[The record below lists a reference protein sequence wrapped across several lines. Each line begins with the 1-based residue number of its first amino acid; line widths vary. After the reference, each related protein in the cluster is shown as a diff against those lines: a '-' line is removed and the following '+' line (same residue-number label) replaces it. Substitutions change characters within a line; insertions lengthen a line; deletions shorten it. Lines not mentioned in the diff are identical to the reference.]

1 MNNDLFLYDTE
12 RLKTIAS
19 DDTVKQ
25 GLTYFSE
32 NRVFALDVQDNVLT
46 AQVEDA
52 DVNEPYWVELTQGE
66 NDLVV
71 RCDCP
76 EKGGVC
82 KHAIAALYSYAEQFG
97 FSDDKIL
104 GSAVDEAI
112 LERVKKGRNEV
123 SVKLISGNLGF
134 GIWQATSIISATHR
148 KKSYQVQIRSL
159 DQRMNYCT
167 CPDLATNRLGT
178 CKHIEAV
185 LHYARNKPDYK
196 QLKEAGCPVSFV
208 YLAWES
214 ATRPV
219 LRLHKTVEVDADL
232 AALFSEFFSQDGV
245 FNARLP
251 EDFFRFSDQALGR
264 EDFFV
269 GDDAVQ
275 YVHQCAEDAAQ
286 AVRSRQNAIGTHN
299 FLGNLP

>member
-25 GLTYFSE
+25 GLAYFSE

-52 DVNEPYWVELTQGE
+52 DINEPYWVELTQGE
-66 NDLVV
+66 GNDLLVS
-71 RCDCP
+71 CDCP
-76 EKGGVC
+76 EKGEVC

-97 FSDDKIL
+97 FDDDKIL

-134 GIWQATSIISATHR
+134 GIWQATSIISATHT

-185 LHYARNKPDYK
+185 LHY
-196 QLKEAGCPVSFV
+196 
-208 YLAWES
+208 
-214 ATRPV
+214 
-219 LRLHKTVEVDADL
+219 
-232 AALFSEFFSQDGV
+232 
-245 FNARLP
+245 
-251 EDFFRFSDQALGR
+251 
-264 EDFFV
+264 
-269 GDDAVQ
+269 
-275 YVHQCAEDAAQ
+275 
-286 AVRSRQNAIGTHN
+286 RQEQTG
-299 FLGNLP
+299 L

>member
-1 MNNDLFLYDTE
+1 MNNDLFLYDAE
-12 RLKTIAS
+12 RLHALAS

-25 GLTYFSE
+25 GLAYFTE

-46 AQVEDA
+46 AQVEDSEI
-52 DVNEPYWVELTQGE
+52 NEPYWVELTQGDG
-66 NDLVV
+66 NTLLVS
-71 RCDCP
+71 CDCP
-76 EKGGVC
+76 DEGVC

-97 FSDDKIL
+97 GDDKNIL

-196 QLKEAGCPVSFV
+196 QL
-208 YLAWES
+208 
-214 ATRPV
+214 
-219 LRLHKTVEVDADL
+219 
-232 AALFSEFFSQDGV
+232 
-245 FNARLP
+245 
-251 EDFFRFSDQALGR
+251 
-264 EDFFV
+264 
-269 GDDAVQ
+269 
-275 YVHQCAEDAAQ
+275 
-286 AVRSRQNAIGTHN
+286 
-299 FLGNLP
+299 

>member
-66 NDLVV
+66 GHDLIVI
-71 RCDCP
+71 CDCP

-97 FSDDKIL
+97 YDDDKIL

-185 LHYARNKPDYK
+185 LH
-196 QLKEAGCPVSFV
+196 
-208 YLAWES
+208 
-214 ATRPV
+214 
-219 LRLHKTVEVDADL
+219 
-232 AALFSEFFSQDGV
+232 
-245 FNARLP
+245 
-251 EDFFRFSDQALGR
+251 
-264 EDFFV
+264 
-269 GDDAVQ
+269 
-275 YVHQCAEDAAQ
+275 
-286 AVRSRQNAIGTHN
+286 
-299 FLGNLP
+299 

>member
-1 MNNDLFLYDTE
+1 MYNDLFLYDSE
-12 RLKTIAS
+12 RLHTIAS

-25 GLTYFSE
+25 GLAYFTE
-32 NRVFALDVQDNVLT
+32 NRVFALDVQNNVLT

-52 DVNEPYWVELTQGE
+52 DINEPCWVELTQNE
-66 NDLVV
+66 DNDLLVS
-71 RCDCP
+71 CDCSVQQ
-76 EKGGVC
+76 EVC
-82 KHAIAALYSYAEQFG
+82 KHAIAALYSYAEQFAYD
-97 FSDDKIL
+97 DDKQL

-123 SVKLISGNLGF
+123 NVKLISGNAGF
-134 GIWQATSIISATHR
+134 GIWQATSIISATYT

-185 LHYARNKPDYK
+185 LHYAQKWPDYNR
-196 QLKEAGCPVSFV
+196 LKDAGCPVSFA

-219 LRLHKTVEVDADL
+219 IRIYKTAQVEAGL
-232 AALFSEFFSQDGV
+232 AALLLEFFTDDGV
-245 FNARLP
+245 FKGRLP
-251 EDFFRFSDQALGR
+251 EDFFVFRNR
-264 EDFFV
+264 
-269 GDDAVQ
+269 
-275 YVHQCAEDAAQ
+275 C
-286 AVRSRQNAIGTHN
+286 
-299 FLGNLP
+299 

>member
-1 MNNDLFLYDTE
+1 MDKDLFLYDTE

-25 GLTYFSE
+25 GLAYFSE
-32 NRVFALDVQDNVLT
+32 NRVFALDVQNNVLM

-52 DVNEPYWVELTQGE
+52 NVNEPYWVELTHGE
-66 NDLVV
+66 GNELHIS
-71 RCDCP
+71 CDCP
-76 EKGGVC
+76 EKSGVC

-97 FSDDKIL
+97 YDDDKVL

-185 LHYARNKPDYK
+185 LHYAFVVFH
-196 QLKEAGCPVSFV
+196 AGF
-208 YLAWES
+208 W
-214 ATRPV
+214 
-219 LRLHKTVEVDADL
+219 
-232 AALFSEFFSQDGV
+232 
-245 FNARLP
+245 
-251 EDFFRFSDQALGR
+251 
-264 EDFFV
+264 
-269 GDDAVQ
+269 
-275 YVHQCAEDAAQ
+275 
-286 AVRSRQNAIGTHN
+286 
-299 FLGNLP
+299 